1 MSMSEADCTV
11 TVEHAM
17 AYEWMSA
24 LDLGA
29 LELAALERG
38 YRRDLQDVAAARA
51 SCASLRQ
58 ITDRDE
64 QEIRRALT
72 HIEFLRS
79 QITRQL
85 ADAHCAEAAAA

>member
-1 MSMSEADCTV
+1 MSMSESDGTV

-24 LDLGA
+24 P
-29 LELAALERG
+29 ALERG
-38 YRRDLQDVAAARA
+38 FRRDLQDVAAARA

-64 QEIRRALT
+64 QQILRALS
-72 HIEFLRS
+72 HVAFLRR
-79 QITRQL
+79 QISERL
-85 ADAHCAEAAAA
+85 SDMHCAEATAA